1 MNTIRNA
8 GLILCV
14 TGSALVA
21 PASAESG
28 QAMEHCKSQVQGY
41 YGEAADMRLVSKR
54 QYVDGTRM
62 KVAVRSHDP
71 ESGYTR
77 SRFATCWVASENP
90 RAGWAR
96 VTDTDQVEETMIAAT
111 EPVIAE
117 SAAQD
122 F

>member
-14 TGSALVA
+14 AGSVLAL
-21 PASAESG
+21 PTYAESG
-28 QAMEHCKSQVQGY
+28 QAMEQCKSQVQGY
-41 YGEAADMRLVSKR
+41 YGEAADLRLVSKR

-62 KVAVRSHDP
+62 KVAVRSHDA

-77 SRFATCWVASENP
+77 SRFATCWVASEDSQ
-90 RAGWAR
+90 AGWAK
-96 VTDTDQVEETMIAAT
+96 TDDSGNSEETMIAAT
-111 EPVIAE
+111 ESVIAE

-122 F
+122 Y